1 MWYQR
6 SQCYL
11 DKLFNFST
19 LYTVTFS
26 PFLALEQARARRW
39 ARTQGS
45 RVCFSSIA
53 KIAPESPLLCLYVP
67 GCQQL
72 LPNCFLE
79 RAWGMGP
86 PCPGS
91 PLGALRQS
99 RLLPPHCPGGSSALT
114 QAAHELL
121 QLEAS
126 PEQNNVWEKHQ
137 DSSGNQRTGREKQ
150 LVLPSRILK
159 LVMGWGTRVCQNLDK

>member
-91 PLGALRQS
+91 PLRALRQS
-99 RLLPPHCPGGSSALT
+99 RLLPHIAPGAV
-114 QAAHELL
+114 
-121 QLEAS
+121 
-126 PEQNNVWEKHQ
+126 P
-137 DSSGNQRTGREKQ
+137 
-150 LVLPSRILK
+150 PSRRLPMSCSSWKHLQNRTMFGRNTRILLGISAQGGK
-159 LVMGWGTRVCQNLDK
+159 SNPLSLPGS